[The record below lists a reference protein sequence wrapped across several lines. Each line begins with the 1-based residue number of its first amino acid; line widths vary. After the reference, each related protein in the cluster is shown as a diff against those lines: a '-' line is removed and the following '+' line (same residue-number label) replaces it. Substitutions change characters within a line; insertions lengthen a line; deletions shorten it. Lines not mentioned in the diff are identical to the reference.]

1 MTSQLLPGSSLA
13 ADCAN
18 CAALCCVALAFA
30 RSADFGHD
38 KPAGDPCGNL
48 ADDFRCQI
56 HPKLRDRGYK
66 GCTVFDCFGAGQR
79 VTQVT
84 FGGVSW
90 RDDPASRP
98 VMFAVFQMVRQLHEL
113 LWYLRE
119 ALELPSTRSLHGELT
134 DAFERTERI
143 TLLGAE
149 EIQQTDVAAHRAGIA
164 DLLGRASDRARAGI
178 RPIGRVPKRVA
189 PGGDLLGAKLAGVDL
204 SGRSLRGAYLIAAD
218 LAGARLRM
226 TDLIGAD
233 LRDANL
239 SGADLSE
246 ALFLTQAQVNSA
258 RGDTRTQLPRR
269 LTRPAHWTAG

>member
-1 MTSQLLPGSSLA
+1 VIPGSTLA

-38 KPAGDPCGNL
+38 KPAGDPCTNL
-48 ADDFRCQI
+48 ADDFRCRI
-56 HPKLRDRGYK
+56 HPQLRDRGYK

-98 VMFAVFQMVRQLHEL
+98 VMFEVFPVVRQLHEL

-119 ALELPSTRSLHGELT
+119 ALESPAARSLHPELA

-143 TLLGAE
+143 TLGRAE
-149 EIQQTDVAAHRAGIA
+149 EIQQTDVAAHRAEVA
-164 DLLGRASDRARAGI
+164 DLLGRASERARAGL
-178 RPIGRVPKRVA
+178 RPTGRVSKRA
-189 PGGDLLGAKLAGVDL
+189 KPGGDLFGAKLADADL
-204 SGRSLRGAYLIAAD
+204 SGLSLRGAYLIGAD
-218 LAGARLRM
+218 LTGARLRL

-233 LRDANL
+233 LRDADL

-246 ALFLTQAQVNSA
+246 ALFLTQAQLNSA
-258 RGDTRTQLPRR
+258 RGDASTRLPAR
-269 LTRPAHWTAG
+269 LARPSHWSA